1 MWVIYHLFKMALNTN
16 KNLKTYY
23 SIKEVSQMLGVSE
36 PTLRYWETE
45 FPFLKPRTTTNKV
58 RQYQEKDIED
68 IKVIYNLVKVRGFKI
83 AAARKMINANRSQVE
98 FQAKLMQRLI
108 DVKSQLEELKGAL
121 DKIV

>member
-1 MWVIYHLFKMALNTN
+1 MALNTN

-83 AAARKMINANRSQVE
+83 AAARKMINANRTQVE

-108 DVKSQLEELKGAL
+108 DVKSQLEELKVAL

>member
-1 MWVIYHLFKMALNTN
+1 
-16 KNLKTYY
+16 
-23 SIKEVSQMLGVSE
+23 MLGVSE

-83 AAARKMINANRSQVE
+83 AAARKMINANRTQVE

>member
-1 MWVIYHLFKMALNTN
+1 MALNTN

-23 SIKEVSQMLGVSE
+23 SIREVSQMLGVSE

>member
-1 MWVIYHLFKMALNTN
+1 
-16 KNLKTYY
+16 
-23 SIKEVSQMLGVSE
+23 MLGISE

-83 AAARKMINANRSQVE
+83 AAARKMINANRTQVE

>member
-1 MWVIYHLFKMALNTN
+1 
-16 KNLKTYY
+16 
-23 SIKEVSQMLGVSE
+23 MLGVSE

>member
-1 MWVIYHLFKMALNTN
+1 MALNTN